1 MTIYNKFLKINTD
14 DVNREED
21 IFVLKD
27 WLLKVEE
34 NLLTMSIAL
43 ERMPTNEMK
52 SARKLQ
58 IILKNQIQN
67 RISILKNKKSYQEIL
82 LELLKENINPT
93 DLIILE
99 EKAKRIYD
107 RNSN

>member
-14 DVNREED
+14 DVNQEED

-67 RISILKNKKSYQEIL
+67 RISVLKNKKSYQEIL
-82 LELLKENINPT
+82 LELLKENTNPT
-93 DLIILE
+93 GLIILE

>member
-67 RISILKNKKSYQEIL
+67 RISVLKNKKSYQEIL
-82 LELLKENINPT
+82 LELLKENTNPT

-99 EKAKRIYD
+99 EKAKKIYEKTI
-107 RNSN
+107 